1 MAKSVCFGAKTL
13 NKKYDLYTTPCS
25 AVELL
30 LTHVKLKSAILEP
43 CNGLG
48 NISDIVKKY
57 YDNVYTLD
65 ISYDMKANKY
75 CDFLEFNEKRFN
87 TIITNPPFSGNYHCE
102 FIKHALSLLPP
113 GGLAIFLLKLVY
125 IESKKR
131 YQFFIDNPPLKM
143 LVHSERL
150 NFFGGTG
157 IAYAW
162 YIWKKGYQ
170 GKTEIYPIIQQ
181 ENLKK

>member
-87 TIITNPPFSGNYHCE
+87 TIITNPPLKVIS
-102 FIKHALSLLPP
+102 KLLIHSIIIN
-113 GGLAIFLLKLVY
+113 LLLKFLYLLLFLV
-125 IESKKR
+125 
-131 YQFFIDNPPLKM
+131 
-143 LVHSERL
+143 
-150 NFFGGTG
+150 
-157 IAYAW
+157 
-162 YIWKKGYQ
+162 
-170 GKTEIYPIIQQ
+170 
-181 ENLKK
+181 